1 MNLLVHKE
9 SLINT
14 KEIQEAVKQIINAI
28 GDDINRE
35 GLIDTPSRVAK
46 MYEEFFSGLKED
58 PADVLLTGFNESFQ
72 DIVIIKD
79 LEFFSICEHHFLPF
93 YGHVNIG
100 YIPNGKVVGVSKL
113 SRAFEILARR
123 PQIQERLTNQFVEI
137 LNNTINPKGVAII
150 IEAEHLCMS
159 LRGIKKTGSKI
170 VTSKR
175 SGLMKSDSNF
185 RDDFFSLT
193 SS

>member
-58 PADVLLTGFNESFQ
+58 PAD
-72 DIVIIKD
+72 
-79 LEFFSICEHHFLPF
+79 
-93 YGHVNIG
+93 
-100 YIPNGKVVGVSKL
+100 
-113 SRAFEILARR
+113 
-123 PQIQERLTNQFVEI
+123 
-137 LNNTINPKGVAII
+137 INW
-150 IEAEHLCMS
+150 
-159 LRGIKKTGSKI
+159 
-170 VTSKR
+170 
-175 SGLMKSDSNF
+175 F
-185 RDDFFSLT
+185 
-193 SS
+193 